1 MPYCHSRVIRF
12 HETDAA
18 GVVYFAN
25 LLTLC
30 HEAYEAALAA
40 GGFVLSDFFSA
51 ADDFAVPIVHTEA
64 DFYRPLRCGDRIQ
77 IQLTPKQLTPHSF
90 EIAYALYPEAASSE
104 PASSKPSSS
113 APSASPSTSQGAIS
127 KPLATAL
134 TRHVCISP
142 QMRHRQALTP
152 ELIRWIATLAAPTP
166 STD

>member
-1 MPYCHSRVIRF
+1 MPYCYSRVIRF

-51 ADDFAVPIVHTEA
+51 ADDVAVPIVHTEA

-90 EIAYALYPEAASSE
+90 EIAYALYPEPASSE
-104 PASSKPSSS
+104 LASSNPSSS
-113 APSASPSTSQGAIS
+113 APSASQRASS
-127 KPLATAL
+127 KPLATSL

-142 QMRHRQALTP
+142 QIRHRQELTP
-152 ELIRWIATLAAPTP
+152 ELLRWIATMDAPTP